1 MSTVKFPVAVVGVG
15 NMGGAMAENL
25 LGQGWPVRVSD
36 IDAAK
41 TQRMQALGAL
51 WLDPAAST
59 ELDCQ
64 ALIVCVVDAAQ
75 SEQALFGPGGW
86 AARLRPGVSV
96 LLCPTLAPQ
105 VVQDLALRLNQ
116 LGLHA
121 IDAPMSGGPARAR
134 EGSMSLML
142 ACDNAVFSS
151 NAALLAALS
160 SRVFRISERV
170 GDGASTKLVNNLLA
184 GINLVGAAEA
194 LALANQMGLD
204 MGRTLEV
211 MEQSSGQ
218 SWIGSDR
225 MRRALAGDFAP
236 RAHLSLLEKDTRL
249 ALQAASELGFSGP
262 LGAAARDVFAAA
274 SAAGLAELDDG
285 AILQWLSPTKIAI

>member
-1 MSTVKFPVAVVGVG
+1 
-15 NMGGAMAENL
+15 MAANL
-25 LGQGWPVRVSD
+25 LDQAWPVWVSD
-36 IDAAK
+36 IDASK
-41 TQRMQALGAL
+41 VQGLQALGAL
-51 WLDPAAST
+51 SLDPADST

-75 SEQALFGPGGW
+75 SEQALFGPRGW
-86 AARLRPGVSV
+86 AARLRPGATV

-105 VVQDLALRLNQ
+105 TVQDLALRLNQ

-134 EGSMSLML
+134 EGSMSMML
-142 ACDNAVFSS
+142 ACDKAVFSS

-160 SRVFRISERV
+160 SRIFRISERI

-184 GINLVGAAEA
+184 GINLVAAAET
-194 LALANQMGLD
+194 LALANHLGLD

-211 MEQSSGQ
+211 IEQSSGQ

-225 MRRALAGDFAP
+225 MRRALAGDLAP
-236 RAHLSLLEKDTRL
+236 RAHVTLLEKDTRL
-249 ALQAASELGFSGP
+249 AVQAASDVGLSGP

-274 SAAGLAELDDG
+274 SAAGLAELDDA
-285 AILQWLSPTKIAI
+285 AILQWLDASLRPSNPSRRSS